1 MADAQLRL
9 DDDAKPEGLRTTE
22 ELQQLVAEHHELDDR
37 IHRLS
42 TLSYLTDQQH
52 IEEVQLKK
60 RKLALKDRIESL
72 LRGGAQRVAAAPGS
86 SA

>member
-9 DDDAKPEGLRTTE
+9 DDDTKSVGLRTTE
-22 ELQQLVAEHHELDDR
+22 ELQRLVAEHHELDER

-42 TLSYLTDQQH
+42 TLGYLTDQQQF
-52 IEEVQLKK
+52 EEIQLKK

-72 LRGGAQRVAAAPGS
+72 LRGGRRIAAAPGP